1 MIKKNK
7 QQSWVTKDLTKRS
20 ALLAD
25 NRPYQK
31 ALSQIESLSLSSG
44 MKHILANYVTD
55 LALEDKKIP
64 DNLLARK
71 SNAAFKESLEKTIH
85 DDRGL
90 FEISGLISIVCATL
104 VCMFLRALLLDN
116 YLINFSVDALIAA
129 VALAGLILN
138 LMAQFKVVG
147 FYGSTWENAAL
158 DVLGLGLWFG
168 LLLLMP
174 GIDTSLVIFVV
185 TYFIE
190 KRKFK
195 IQTEAFLKEN
205 GLSLS
210 KSSDES

>member
-7 QQSWVTKDLTKRS
+7 QQSWITKDLTKRS
-20 ALLAD
+20 APLMD
-25 NRPYQK
+25 NARYQK

-44 MKHILANYVTD
+44 MKHVLANYVTD

-71 SNAAFKESLEKTIH
+71 SNIVFKESLEKTIRN
-85 DDRGL
+85 DTGL
-90 FEISGLISIVCATL
+90 FEISGMISIVCATL

-195 IQTEAFLKEN
+195 IQTETFLKEN

-210 KSSDES
+210 TSSDES

>member
-7 QQSWVTKDLTKRS
+7 QQSWITKDLTKRS
-20 ALLAD
+20 ASLMD
-25 NRPYQK
+25 NTRYQK

-71 SNAAFKESLEKTIH
+71 STAAFKESLEKTMH
-85 DDRGL
+85 DDTGL
-90 FEISGLISIVCATL
+90 FEISGMISIVCATL

-138 LMAQFKVVG
+138 LM
-147 FYGSTWENAAL
+147 
-158 DVLGLGLWFG
+158 
-168 LLLLMP
+168 
-174 GIDTSLVIFVV
+174 
-185 TYFIE
+185 
-190 KRKFK
+190 
-195 IQTEAFLKEN
+195 
-205 GLSLS
+205 
-210 KSSDES
+210 